1 MTRSTKAPV
10 PGFMLIVLGIPIIL
24 AILTVLYLQRTGNAW
39 MPHLR
44 MPHLPTRRLEQ
55 ASLKVRVW
63 VNRSTGIYYCPDSAT
78 YGRSEPGAYMAQGE
92 AVQSGYTPALGEPCQ

>member
-24 AILTVLYLQRTGNAW
+24 AILTVVHLQRTGNAW

-44 MPHLPTRRLEQ
+44 MPHLPTRRSEK
-55 ASLKVRVW
+55 ASLKIRVW
-63 VNRSTGIYYCPDSAT
+63 VNRSTGIYYCPDSAM
-78 YGRSEPGAYMAQGE
+78 YGHSEPGAYMSQGE
-92 AVQSGYTPALGEPCQ
+92 AVQTGDSPALGEPCE